1 MANYKDLKILPETH
15 IKFFKAK
22 NLAEFKSECKVTVS
36 EFIEELLEP
45 YFKKFDNLKIKKV
58 DDGKWKNN

>member
-1 MANYKDLKILPETH
+1 MAKVYIYKDLKILPETH

-22 NLAEFKSECKVTVS
+22 NLAEFKNEGKVTVS

-45 YFKKFDNLKIKKV
+45 FFRKFDNLKIEKR
-58 DDGKWKNN
+58 G